1 MAAAELAGEPP
12 AEELRRLIKTDPD
25 PRARQRAQAVLL
37 VEQGHTLASVGRLL
51 EMKPDR
57 VRIWQR
63 RYAAEGRTGL
73 LDRSRRGRPPA
84 LDAAATAFVEAA
96 LEAGPQTYGLPMTT
110 WTLRDLQALLLRER
124 GLTVSVCTL
133 HRVVHALG
141 YRYRRPRHDL
151 RHRQDAQAVA
161 AAKRV
166 LEWLQKKAYLRP
178 DDPLLQDPLLDP
190 IWSTSMSARSTP
202 IPIWHRSGG
211 SKASP

>member
-1 MAAAELAGEPP
+1 
-12 AEELRRLIKTDPD
+12 
-25 PRARQRAQAVLL
+25 VWL
-37 VEQGHTLASVGRLL
+37 VEHGHTLASVGRLL

-63 RYAAEGRTGL
+63 RFAAEGRTGL

-84 LDAAATAFVEAA
+84 LDAAATAFVEEA
-96 LEAGPQTYGLPMTT
+96 LEQGPQAYGLPVTL

-124 GLTVSVCTL
+124 GITVSVCTL

-151 RHRQDAQAVA
+151 RHRQDAEAVA

-166 LEWLQKKAYLRP
+166 LDWLEKKALLSP
-178 DDPLLQDPLLDP
+178 DDS
-190 IWSTSMSARSTP
+190 IWSTWTTVRSTL
-202 IPIWHRSGG
+202 IPRWQRSGG
-211 SKASP
+211 GAGSR

>member
-1 MAAAELAGEPP
+1 MAAEDMPSEA
-12 AEELRRLIKTDPD
+12 LRRLIKTDQD
-25 PRARQRAQAVLL
+25 PRVRQRAQAVLL
-37 VEQGHTLASVGRLL
+37 VEHGQTLASVGRLL

-63 RYAAEGRTGL
+63 RFAAEGRQGL

-84 LDAAATAFVEAA
+84 VDAAATAFVEAA
-96 LEAGPQTYGLPMTT
+96 LEQGPQAYGLPMTT

-124 GLTVSVCTL
+124 GVTVSVCTL

-151 RHRQDAQAVA
+151 RHRQDAEAVA

-166 LEWLQKKAYLRP
+166 LDWLQKKAFLRP
-178 DDPLLQDPLLDP
+178 DDPLLQDP
-190 IWSTSMSARSTP
+190 IWSTWTSARSTP
-202 IPIWHRSGG
+202 IPIWHRSGARRG
-211 SKASP
+211 SR